1 MDSPCAP
8 QYVGIDVCKAHLDV
22 AVRPSGEQWQCAHNA
37 AGISALVT
45 RLTALAPT
53 LVVLEATGG
62 LEVPLTAAL
71 AAAGVPV
78 AVVNPRQVR
87 DFATGT
93 GKLAKTAALDA
104 RVLAHF
110 AQAVA
115 PPPRPLPD
123 AAAQALAAVVTRRRQ
138 VVELLTAERNRHGSA
153 APLVRERIQQ
163 HIQWLEQEL
172 AALDTDLRQRIQ
184 ASPVWRANDQLLRSV
199 KGVGPVLA
207 TTLLADLPELGT
219 ASRQVLAAL
228 VGVAPF
234 NRDTGTRRGKRVI
247 WGGRAQVRTVLY
259 MATLAATRF
268 NPVLKAFYHRLLQVG
283 KPKKVALV
291 ACMRKLLSILNAIMK
306 QRTPWRRLE
315 VPAA

>member
-1 MDSPCAP
+1 MTMPRGS

-22 AVRPSGEQWQCAHNA
+22 ALRPSGEQWQCAHDA
-37 AGISALVT
+37 AGISTLVT

-62 LEVPLTAAL
+62 LEGPVTAAL

-87 DFATGT
+87 DFAKGT
-93 GKLAKTAALDA
+93 GKLAKTDALDA

-115 PPPRPLPD
+115 PPRPLPD
-123 AAAQALAAVVTRRRQ
+123 AAAQALAAVVARRRQ
-138 VVELLTAERNRHGSA
+138 VVEMLTAERNRRGSA
-153 APLVRERIQQ
+153 APVVRERIQQ
-163 HIQWLEQEL
+163 HIRWLEQEL
-172 AALDTDLRQRIQ
+172 AELDTDLRQRIQ
-184 ASPVWRANDQLLRSV
+184 GSPVWRANAQLLRSV
-199 KGVGPVLA
+199 TGVGPVLA

-234 NRDTGTRRGKRVI
+234 NRDTGKRRGKRVI

-268 NPVLKAFYHRLLQVG
+268 NPVLKAFYHRLLQAG

-291 ACMRKLLSILNAIMK
+291 ACMRKLLCILIAIMK
-306 QRTPWRRLE
+306 QRTPWRRLDA
-315 VPAA
+315 PAA

>member
-1 MDSPCAP
+1 MDTPHGS

-22 AVRPSGEQWQCAHNA
+22 ALRPSGEQWQCAHDA
-37 AGISALVT
+37 AGISTLVT

-62 LEVPLTAAL
+62 LEGPVTAAL

-87 DFATGT
+87 DFAKGT
-93 GKLAKTAALDA
+93 GKLAKTDALDA

-110 AQAVA
+110 AQAVE

-123 AAAQALAAVVTRRRQ
+123 AAAQALAAVVARRRQ
-138 VVELLTAERNRHGSA
+138 VVEMLTAERNRRGSA
-153 APLVRERIQQ
+153 APVVRERIQQ
-163 HIQWLEQEL
+163 HIRWLEQEL
-172 AALDTDLRQRIQ
+172 AELDTDLRQRIQ
-184 ASPVWRANDQLLRSV
+184 GSPVWRANAQLLRSV
-199 KGVGPVLA
+199 TGVGPVLA

-234 NRDTGTRRGKRVI
+234 NRDTGLRRGKRVI

-268 NPVLKAFYHRLLQVG
+268 NPVLKAFYHRLLQAG
-283 KPKKVALV
+283 KPKQVALV
-291 ACMRKLLSILNAIMK
+291 ACMRKLLCILNAIMK
-306 QRTPWRRLE
+306 QRTPWRPLQA
-315 VPAA
+315 PAA